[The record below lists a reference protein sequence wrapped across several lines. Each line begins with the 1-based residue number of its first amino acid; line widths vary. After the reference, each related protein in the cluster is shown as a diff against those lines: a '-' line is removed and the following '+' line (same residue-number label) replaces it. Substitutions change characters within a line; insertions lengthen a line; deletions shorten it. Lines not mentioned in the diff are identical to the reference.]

1 MPVNIRPCLYGS
13 WFSSRRFLESLWN
26 GVLEN
31 WSWRPNWDFWVS
43 FQSQTKSWLKNYFF
57 ETSSCLFL
65 LLSISPLLLL
75 LRFCQQKYGR
85 SNSYAANCG
94 VIRHTLQSS
103 NVKSESV
110 DGKRIP
116 LKKIKWLNPNLAI
129 RFGQSASTKSIRG
142 QKL

>member
-1 MPVNIRPCLYGS
+1 ME
-13 WFSSRRFLESLWN
+13 FLKT
-26 GVLEN
+26 G
-31 WSWRPNWDFWVS
+31 RDG
-43 FQSQTKSWLKNYFF
+43 QT
-57 ETSSCLFL
+57 ETSESHFNLKPKVGSKIFFGETSPCLFL
-65 LLSISPLLLL
+65 LLSISSLLLL

-116 LKKIKWLNPNLAI
+116 LKKIKWLKPNLAI

-142 QKL
+142 KKL